1 MSKNGTDK
9 LCEKILASIGADS
22 EVHDSLLNEV
32 GVWIPP
38 SRLGEVVNLLM
49 TEFGFFHLTAI
60 TVQVNQHNHEIIEVM
75 YHFWQKRGITICTKI
90 NKDNLTLS
98 SIIDQIPGAD
108 FYERE
113 AAEMFGVN
121 FSGRT
126 STPSLFLPDDW
137 QGAPPMLRKED
148 INGED

>member
-1 MSKNGTDK
+1 MSKNGTDNYF
-9 LCEKILASIGADS
+9 EKILASIGTGSD
-22 EVHDSLLNEV
+22 VNDSLLNEV

-38 SRLGEVVNLLM
+38 DRLGEVVNLLM

-60 TVQVNQHNHEIIEVM
+60 TVQVNQENHEIIEVM
-75 YHFWQKRGITICTKI
+75 YHFWQKRGITICTKL
-90 NKDNLTLS
+90 NKENLTLS

-121 FSGRT
+121 FRGRN
-126 STPSLFLPDDW
+126 STLPLLLPDDW
-137 QGAPPMLRKED
+137 QGAPPMLGKED
-148 INGED
+148 KNGED